1 MVTGAALNCLRPFM
15 TDERIMPSFPP
26 AAATTRGYRA
36 IVPIEGYVHKF
47 RLEAREEAAA
57 RDLQPEVTGPTV
69 SLGPLLGKFVFIVL
83 ALAGIAAAGA
93 RVLI

>member
-1 MVTGAALNCLRPFM
+1 MQ
-15 TDERIMPSFPP
+15 SFPP
-26 AAATTRGYRA
+26 TAAPTGEYRA
-36 IVPIEGYVHKF
+36 IVPMEGYVHKF

-57 RDLQPEVTGPTV
+57 RDLHAEAGAPTV
-69 SLGPLLGKFVFIVL
+69 SMGPLLGKLALFAL